1 MLCRVREIHL
11 AFFDQEIHSVLIT
24 VEEGRHTHEDLVKE
38 DAEGPPIYCV
48 VVPTSDNHLRRQVLG
63 RPTERVG
70 KLVL

>member
-38 DAEGPPIYCV
+38 DA
-48 VVPTSDNHLRRQVLG
+48 
-63 RPTERVG
+63 
-70 KLVL
+70 